1 MDSQELREM
10 SIENARM
17 ALDQYKRIEEM
28 ETKDDLSYI
37 VNGGWDDYLTNHST
51 KYQSLMD
58 EIEKYIQQTTS
69 KSISE
74 EYDTMVNDM
83 ANSTKLTDEKK
94 RGIQTLLAWVKGD
107 NLYRIGKRTME
118 GTTIIDQLKKVLL
131 LEQYDRTDKELLNE
145 LRGIYVNNPN
155 ERKWK

>member
-17 ALDQYKRIEEM
+17 ALDQSKRIKEM
-28 ETKDDLSYI
+28 ETKDELNEMLLSI
-37 VNGGWDDYLTNHST
+37 DKDWSKYLSVSGSDTYKH
-51 KYQSLMD
+51 LLD
-58 EIEKYIQQTTS
+58 EIEKYLIKNDIESMTPNEN
-69 KSISE
+69 SI
-74 EYDTMVNDM
+74 M
-83 ANSTKLTDEKK
+83 KLTEDKK
-94 RGIQTLLAWVKGD
+94 KGIETLLAWVKED
-107 NLYRIGKRTME
+107 NLYKIGKRTME

-131 LEQYDRTDKELLNE
+131 LEQYDNTDKELLNE